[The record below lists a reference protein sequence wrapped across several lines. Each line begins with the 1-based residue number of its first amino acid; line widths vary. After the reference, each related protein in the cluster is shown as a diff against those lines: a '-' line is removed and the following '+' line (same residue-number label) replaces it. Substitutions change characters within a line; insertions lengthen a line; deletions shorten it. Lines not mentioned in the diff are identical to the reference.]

1 MIVKEKIVN
10 EDRILYKQYSDSNV
24 YIKKENEAPLYS
36 EAVDVTDDVVYIET
50 DIPIEEEHDAVTK
63 ELFKSIPIDVYI
75 TKRSNKDILFSRVL
89 IVFVTIC
96 NNAHKDTH
104 LVMRFNFLYILDDIT
119 AEVVICYVYIS
130 LNIVSKISNLFCY
143 ILE

>member
-10 EDRILYKQYSDSNV
+10 EDRTLYKQYSDSNV

-63 ELFKSIPIDVYI
+63 ELFKDKGTNEDKVKL
-75 TKRSNKDILFSRVL
+75 TD
-89 IVFVTIC
+89 
-96 NNAHKDTH
+96 
-104 LVMRFNFLYILDDIT
+104 
-119 AEVVICYVYIS
+119 S
-130 LNIVSKISNLFCY
+130 L
-143 ILE
+143 

>member
-36 EAVDVTDDVVYIET
+36 EAIDVTDDVVYIET

-63 ELFKSIPIDVYI
+63 ELFKDKETNEDKVKSTD
-75 TKRSNKDILFSRVL
+75 
-89 IVFVTIC
+89 
-96 NNAHKDTH
+96 
-104 LVMRFNFLYILDDIT
+104 
-119 AEVVICYVYIS
+119 S
-130 LNIVSKISNLFCY
+130 L
-143 ILE
+143 

>member
-36 EAVDVTDDVVYIET
+36 EAIDVTDDVVYIET

-63 ELFKSIPIDVYI
+63 ELFKDKETNEDKVKL
-75 TKRSNKDILFSRVL
+75 TN
-89 IVFVTIC
+89 
-96 NNAHKDTH
+96 
-104 LVMRFNFLYILDDIT
+104 
-119 AEVVICYVYIS
+119 S
-130 LNIVSKISNLFCY
+130 L
-143 ILE
+143 

>member
-50 DIPIEEEHDAVTK
+50 DIPIEEEYDVVTK
-63 ELFKSIPIDVYI
+63 ELFKDKETNEDKVKSTD
-75 TKRSNKDILFSRVL
+75 
-89 IVFVTIC
+89 
-96 NNAHKDTH
+96 
-104 LVMRFNFLYILDDIT
+104 
-119 AEVVICYVYIS
+119 S
-130 LNIVSKISNLFCY
+130 L
-143 ILE
+143 

>member
-50 DIPIEEEHDAVTK
+50 DIPIKEEHDAVTE
-63 ELFKSIPIDVYI
+63 ELFKD
-75 TKRSNKDILFSRVL
+75 KKNK
-89 IVFVTIC
+89 
-96 NNAHKDTH
+96 
-104 LVMRFNFLYILDDIT
+104 
-119 AEVVICYVYIS
+119 
-130 LNIVSKISNLFCY
+130 
-143 ILE
+143 

>member
-10 EDRILYKQYSDSNV
+10 EERILYKQYSDNNV

-63 ELFKSIPIDVYI
+63 ELFKDKE
-75 TKRSNKDILFSRVL
+75 TNENKVKSTD
-89 IVFVTIC
+89 
-96 NNAHKDTH
+96 
-104 LVMRFNFLYILDDIT
+104 
-119 AEVVICYVYIS
+119 S
-130 LNIVSKISNLFCY
+130 L
-143 ILE
+143 